1 MCCDSVYLCKQLRKS
16 KKMEDKLLL
25 FSSAILQGSFFS
37 LKEFIFKKIAVSYF
51 SFGKFTEGRETERG
65 ICEFILNFSEQLYIY
80 KWKLWKAFKKL
91 SVEARKINFILI
103 SERLSPYLYSLL
115 KVLTETLHRG
125 KFLFPTS
132 LLRIKPLRRCTVIQH
147 LNALIVKSYRK
158 HLISCFYNFC
168 KFSRVY
174 FLFTATQ
181 ISLLLYNSYLETCF

>member
-1 MCCDSVYLCKQLRKS
+1 MIAFTCVSNCERA
-16 KKMEDKLLL
+16 KKWKTS
-25 FSSAILQGSFFS
+25 FFFS
-37 LKEFIFKKIAVSYF
+37 LPLSSKDLSLAWRSSFSRKLQFLIFLS
-51 SFGKFTEGRETERG
+51 GKFTEGRETERR
-65 ICEFILNFSEQLYIY
+65 ICECILNFSEQLYIY